1 MHCMGF
7 KSCPRYQF
15 SREPKFGSLI
25 FLWPNWAIQHPRNPM
40 PFDKI
45 SADLSPGPMQRVT
58 LDERFIATFL
68 PDTTQD
74 SIEAQEL
81 RQILH
86 ASLQTLNPREFRVV
100 ELRFQHKKSRSQVA
114 SQLGLDREELMK
126 LETDAL
132 DKLRQPLREYMES

>member
-1 MHCMGF
+1 
-7 KSCPRYQF
+7 
-15 SREPKFGSLI
+15 
-25 FLWPNWAIQHPRNPM
+25 
-40 PFDKI
+40 
-45 SADLSPGPMQRVT
+45 MQRVT

-114 SQLGLDREELMK
+114 SQLSLDREELMK

-132 DKLRQPLREYMES
+132 DKLRQPLQEYMES